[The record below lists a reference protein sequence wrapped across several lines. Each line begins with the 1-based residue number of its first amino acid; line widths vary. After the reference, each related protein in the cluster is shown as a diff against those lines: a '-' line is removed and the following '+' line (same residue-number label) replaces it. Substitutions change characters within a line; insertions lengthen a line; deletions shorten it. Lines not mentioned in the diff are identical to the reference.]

1 MSDQPIHVLVIDD
14 DRDLLRGLERNLTK
28 MGFKVSTAASG
39 AEAVQACSE
48 RKPDAAIVDYNLPD
62 VMGDELILQ
71 LRTVQPTLIC
81 VGFTGQGDAKI
92 ALQMLSNGA
101 VDYVDK
107 GQAALEKV
115 GRVLHREVQ
124 RLRHDAKWA
133 DYLRKLILNTRP
145 RGEIVGASPPMV
157 HLREQIQ
164 RAGQF
169 KEHNVVI
176 YGPSGTGK
184 ERVATAIHDA
194 AVSVHGLKGQL
205 IALNMATLPENLAES
220 VIFGYEKGAFTGADR
235 MQPSIFEQAEH
246 GTLFFDEIGEMP
258 LLQQAKLLRALS
270 TKTFRRV
277 GGLKDIPFSCRIISA
292 TNRDLPAE
300 VVKKTF
306 REDLLYRLASIE
318 ITVPSLAERQEDI
331 KQLTWHFIA
340 RENER
345 NSLKVRAIDDDVWA
359 LLERYDWHKNN
370 VRELERVI
378 ERIMVWVDDSDRITM
393 DIVNRSRALPEE
405 VLRSVGAQPDAEAN
419 VRQVIT
425 GGVSLDE
432 LFAMHWVDAR
442 EHVLEHFGKAYAMH
456 HLLKASYNLTV
467 AAEAAGMQRPNFSRF
482 VKERGID
489 VEKLKEQKLRG

>member
-1 MSDQPIHVLVIDD
+1 MSDQTIHVLVIDD

-39 AEAVQACSE
+39 VDAVKACLE
-48 RKPDAAIVDYNLPD
+48 LKPDAAIVDYNLPD

-71 LRTVQPTLIC
+71 LRNIQPTLIC
-81 VGFTGQGDAKI
+81 VGFTGQGDAKV

-124 RLRHDAKWA
+124 RLRNDAKWA

-164 RAGQF
+164 RAGRY

-194 AVSVHGLKGQL
+194 AVEQHGLKGQL
-205 IALNMATLPENLAES
+205 ISLNMATLPENLAEDF
-220 VIFGYEKGAFTGADR
+220 IFGHEKGAFTGADR
-235 MQPSIFEQAEH
+235 TQPSIFEQAEN

-258 LLQQAKLLRALS
+258 LQQQAKLLRALS

-277 GGLKDIPFSCRIISA
+277 GGAKDLPFNCRIISA

-318 ITVPSLAERQEDI
+318 ITVPSLADRREDV

-345 NSLKVRAIDDDVWA
+345 NHLKVRAVDDDVWA
-359 LLERYDWHKNN
+359 LLEGYDWQKNN

-393 DIVNRSRALPEE
+393 DIVSRSRALPED
-405 VLRSVGAQPDAEAN
+405 VLRSVGAPPDAESS

-425 GGVSLDE
+425 GGVALEE
-432 LFAMHWVDAR
+432 LFAKPWVEAR
-442 EHVLEHFGKAYAMH
+442 EHVLEHFGQAYAMH
-456 HLLKASYNLTV
+456 HLVKASYNLTV